1 MREREIGSRQELK
14 QEGQAPFPAGT
25 GGSECNNSENI
36 LRLGALVLVCSLAA
50 TRARAQGDD
59 LVTAAGDSNLVRAK
73 ALLDAK
79 ADVNARTGDG
89 RTTLLFAAQG
99 GRKEIVQ
106 LLKAAGAVGQ

>member
-1 MREREIGSRQELK
+1 M
-14 QEGQAPFPAGT
+14 
-25 GGSECNNSENI
+25 
-36 LRLGALVLVCSLAA
+36 LVCSLAG

-59 LVTAAGDSNLVRAK
+59 LVTAAGDGDLVRVK

-79 ADVNARTGDG
+79 ADVNG